1 MLLPFLFFSFYKKEY
16 AKYFCAL
23 FIIHAKSMRYKEN
36 VERLTERIGENEG
49 GRVSPG
55 ACHPLIGD
63 EREGAGSMGSTE
75 AVRRI
80 KV

>member
-1 MLLPFLFFSFYKKEY
+1 
-16 AKYFCAL
+16 
-23 FIIHAKSMRYKEN
+23 MRYKEN

-63 EREGAGSMGSTE
+63 EREGAGSIGSTE

>member
-36 VERLTERIGENEG
+36 VG
-49 GRVSPG
+49 GKDGLVRGKSRKFLAVQGS
-55 ACHPLIGD
+55 
-63 EREGAGSMGSTE
+63 AGSKGSKGKE
-75 AVRRI
+75 AASPQYI
-80 KV
+80 